1 MGTSVFCLFLA
12 HQCSHFVI
20 SYRPS
25 RRFRSAFLDEDC
37 NGHVG
42 VAPLPRTVSVVVL
55 SCLCYGR
62 SCCIWQEKRFRRDLG
77 FKRCCSPDDCCPLH
91 VWPSAVTVLPREAGA
106 CDRRPLALAVGA
118 DVCISCRTS
127 GRGDVAAAVGVHPG

>member
-12 HQCSHFVI
+12 HQCSHFVV

-25 RRFRSAFLDEDC
+25 RRFEVLFSKRTAAATLEWRHF
-37 NGHVG
+37 
-42 VAPLPRTVSVVVL
+42 PPTVSVVVL

-62 SCCIWQEKRFRRDLG
+62 SCCIWQEKRFWRDLG
-77 FKRCCSPDDCCPLH
+77 FKRRCSPDDGRPLH

-118 DVCISCRTS
+118 DVCVSRCATTW
-127 GRGDVAAAVGVHPG
+127 GDVAAAVGVHPG